1 MKIWNLFQLS
11 IIPWAQY
18 HILNRFT
25 NKLRRQLFWTSCSHI
40 SYLKLYLKH
49 SLRGLDRYCSRQ
61 SIDSHSQ
68 LQIHFLQDLAVL
80 LSAFYVPPIHLKHF
94 AWFFYWPSLCYFPF
108 APSFFSFFPQF
119 SVSFHFLAFAPN
131 IHLWLS
137 FLPLCLLFLTIPLTF
152 QINST
157 SSGIPAS
164 VSPLFLQ
171 PKLPVW
177 LSSQQ
182 WCDTNFYPPPGV
194 SLCNCLFLVSVA
206 FPDLRSESVRQMFCG
221 LRQFSHFAV

>member
-119 SVSFHFLAFAPN
+119 SVSFLFSLLRLTFISDFPSFPSVSYFWLSPSHSRLTRLPLAFLLQFLLCFCSLN
-131 IHLWLS
+131 SLS
-137 FLPLCLLFLTIPLTF
+137 DFLPSNGVTRIFTHPPAYLSVIAYSWF
-152 QINST
+152 Q
-157 SSGIPAS
+157 
-164 VSPLFLQ
+164 
-171 PKLPVW
+171 
-177 LSSQQ
+177 
-182 WCDTNFYPPPGV
+182 
-194 SLCNCLFLVSVA
+194 
-206 FPDLRSESVRQMFCG
+206 
-221 LRQFSHFAV
+221 